1 MTFLLQSGTNVNSR
15 DIAGN
20 NAINILTRN
29 YATKLTFRLAHI
41 LITEF
46 GADVDNINRRGFT
59 PLFGVV
65 SAPSRMEQK
74 ARFHSRL

>member
-15 DIAGN
+15 DISGCTVIHLLTGN
-20 NAINILTRN
+20 FAS
-29 YATKLTFRLAHI
+29 KLTLRLAHI

-46 GADVDNINRRGFT
+46 GADVDIVNRYGYT

-65 SAPSRMEQK
+65 SARNMTLQGPFQLAS
-74 ARFHSRL
+74 